1 MIDRDDL
8 SDLHSAA
15 VTVQDAL
22 AELLE
27 RLEVLVP
34 AEAPDTKPE
43 GLIHGNKTLI
53 TLTISPELLD
63 RLDEVA
69 HRKEISR
76 DALLRLLIGDGLAK
90 WEAP

>member
-34 AEAPDTKPE
+34 AEAPDIEPE
-43 GLIHGNKTLI
+43 SFIQGNKRQV
-53 TLTISPELLD
+53 TLTISVALLD

-69 HRKEISR
+69 RRKEISR
-76 DALLRLLIGDGLAK
+76 DAMLGLLISDGLAK
-90 WEAP
+90 WETS

>member
-8 SDLHSAA
+8 SDLYSTA

-34 AEAPDTKPE
+34 AEAPDIKRE
-43 GLIHGNKTLI
+43 SFIQGNKRQV
-53 TLTISPELLD
+53 TLTISSLHLWV
-63 RLDEVA
+63 VA
-69 HRKEISR
+69 R
-76 DALLRLLIGDGLAK
+76 
-90 WEAP
+90 

>member
-27 RLEVLVP
+27 RLGVLVP
-34 AEAPDTKPE
+34 AEAPDTKLE
-43 GLIHGNKTLI
+43 GFIHGNKTQI